1 MKNIRKTKGFT
12 LMEIIAT
19 LVILSMLILIATS
32 SIMAISKKTKNKMFC
47 TKVEGIV
54 AAAVLYG
61 QDIGCP
67 APGGFPCSIKIEKLV
82 EKKYLKNDNSTN
94 DIVDPRTKNS
104 MLNEEIII
112 SYENRRVYATYQYQ
126 GDDGNLCN

>member
-47 TKVEGIV
+47 TKVEGII

-61 QDIGCP
+61 QDKGCN
-67 APGGFPCSIKIEKLV
+67 PCNDITIQQLV
-82 EKKYLKNDNSTN
+82 AAKYLKFDNSTN
-94 DIVDPRTKNS
+94 DIVDPRTKES
-104 MLNEEIII
+104 MLDQKVDIT
-112 SYENRRVYATYQYQ
+112 YENRRVYATYQYQ

>member
-1 MKNIRKTKGFT
+1 
-12 LMEIIAT
+12 
-19 LVILSMLILIATS
+19 
-32 SIMAISKKTKNKMFC
+32 
-47 TKVEGIV
+47 
-54 AAAVLYG
+54 
-61 QDIGCP
+61 
-67 APGGFPCSIKIEKLV
+67 FPCSIKIEKLV

>member
-61 QDIGCP
+61 QDKGCN
-67 APGGFPCSIKIEKLV
+67 PCNGITVQQLV
-82 EKKYLKNDNSTN
+82 DAKYLKYDNTTT
-94 DIVDPRTKNS
+94 DILDPRTKDS
-104 MLNEEIII
+104 MLGEIVNIT
-112 SYENRRVYATYQYQ
+112 YENHRVYAAYQYQ
-126 GDDGNLCN
+126 GADGSLCN